1 MRALQH
7 FRKRLRTRHGQATTE
22 YLLVVSVLVIA
33 IVAVAYDPMRVAAQG
48 GSRGFQKKLE
58 PATAKGNFG
67 EPGKER

>member
-1 MRALQH
+1 MQALQH
-7 FRKRLRTRHGQATTE
+7 FRKRLRTRRGQATTE

-33 IVAVAYDPMRVAAQG
+33 IVAVLYDPMADAAKG